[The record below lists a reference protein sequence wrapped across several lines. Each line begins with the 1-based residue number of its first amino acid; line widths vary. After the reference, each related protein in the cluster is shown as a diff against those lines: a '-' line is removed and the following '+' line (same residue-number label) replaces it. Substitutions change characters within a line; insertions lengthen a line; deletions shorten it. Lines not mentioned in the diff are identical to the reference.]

1 MNEAIKA
8 TIAETGASSVKD
20 MGQVMA
26 SLKSN
31 FAGQMDFSAVS
42 QMVKSILMDK

>member
-1 MNEAIKA
+1 
-8 TIAETGASSVKD
+8 
-20 MGQVMA
+20 MGQVMG